1 MHHNHHTKLL
11 NSFEG
16 KFKDEAASVHM
27 QTLEAEAHAP
37 QSSHQITELL

>member
-1 MHHNHHTKLL
+1 MN
-11 NSFEG
+11 
-16 KFKDEAASVHM
+16 EAAYDSMNEAAYDSMNEAAAVHM